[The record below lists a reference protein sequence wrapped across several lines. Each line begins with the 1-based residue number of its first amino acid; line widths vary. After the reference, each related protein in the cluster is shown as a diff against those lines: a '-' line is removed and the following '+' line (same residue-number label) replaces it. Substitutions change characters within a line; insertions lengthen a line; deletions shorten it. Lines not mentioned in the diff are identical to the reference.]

1 MLLKKLAEYSERLEL
16 RPSLYSEGPVRYWVN
31 LDRDGRYLPPFSDSA
46 DPSSPRTRRGQ
57 RRLLPQVQRAFGI
70 RPLLLADKA
79 DYTLGYAADE
89 KRAKRAAD
97 CHQAYLAL
105 VERCAAE
112 TAEPDVRAVLNFLHN
127 DPVDQIQPD
136 DSFDPSGIITFR
148 VEGQNRHRQPRS
160 TSVLGVGQ
168 RRRRRP
174 DHAVPGV
181 RKPPSGAGPAPSQG
195 EGDPGRAYGGHQPY
209 LGQFH
214 GLRVLRSQRF
224 PGRSHLLRLRRGIHP
239 RTECPAGK
247 RTKQVHLGRRRVRLL
262 DPRGIRVQFHLGPGR
277 PGSLRRFRPC

>member
-1 MLLKKLAEYSERLEL
+1 MLLKKLAEYSKRLEQ
-16 RPSLYSEGPVRYWVN
+16 RPSLYSEGPVRYWIN

-57 RRLLPQVQRAFGI
+57 RRLLPQVQRASGI

-105 VERCAAE
+105 VERCATE
-112 TAEPDVRAVLNFLHN
+112 TVEPDVRAVLNFLHN
-127 DPVDQIQPD
+127 DPLGQIQPD
-136 DSFDPSGIITFR
+136 DSFDPSGIMTFR
-148 VEGQNRHRQPRS
+148 VEDRTVIDNPAVQAFWASANG
-160 TSVLGVGQ
+160 
-168 RRRRRP
+168 RRRRP

-181 RKPPSGAGPAPSQG
+181 REQASGAGPAPSQG
-195 EGDPGRAYGGHQPY
+195 EGDSGRADRGHQPD

-224 PGRSHLLRLRRGIHP
+224 PGRSHLLRLWRGIHP
-239 RTECPAGK
+239 RTECPAG
-247 RTKQVHLGRRRVRLL
+247 
-262 DPRGIRVQFHLGPGR
+262 
-277 PGSLRRFRPC
+277 